1 MIKYASIE
9 VINAE
14 AFQLTKT
21 MTLDNEILIPQ

>member
-1 MIKYASIE
+1 MQLKSKQK